1 MQNILVMSQKGG
13 CGKSTIADEL
23 AFALERR
30 DVPFAFYSLD
40 EQGDSLHET
49 QEPDDARVAVIDT
62 PGSLSDDTP
71 DMIRDADVIV
81 VPTRASGRDMTAL
94 QRTRDLIA
102 NTSPDVPVIIVMNG
116 WNRWNNAKDFRA
128 WLEDDLRDAEQ
139 ILTLSQSD
147 NIPKAEAAGESV
159 IGYAPRSKSY
169 SEIVNIITAVFEK
182 LEGVPHA

>member
-30 DVPFAFYSLD
+30 DVPFAFYETD

-71 DMIRDADVIV
+71 DMIKAADIIV

-94 QRTRDLIA
+94 NRTRELITTTA
-102 NTSPDVPVIIVMNG
+102 PYTPVFIVING
-116 WNRWNNAKDFRA
+116 WNRWTNASNFREG
-128 WLEDDLRDAEQ
+128 LEDDLREMET

-147 NIPKAEAAGESV
+147 NIPKAEAVGESV
-159 IGYAPRSKSY
+159 VKYAPKSKSAVEVEELAK
-169 SEIVNIITAVFEK
+169 EIFSRV
-182 LEGVPHA
+182 GVENHG